1 MYREYYHD
9 TTVDNSTQS
18 PPAPCKQPTAPQSR
32 RQQSGRRKV
41 DDMYSGSLSTE
52 QVDLWKQLCGHKPMT
67 TTIFSDP
74 NAVIPENGVASPIPT
89 QAVPPTPPAV
99 EAAMSFPSNFQPLSV
114 GDTPSPNL
122 DPSQVSIPFEDMMNM
137 DDLVS
142 YFDPAPQLETI
153 DVIEAQRRHPHLI
166 LPIAWSPE
174 VEVALGDTAKAQVM
188 GAEWEDWLQ
197 FPDEGRSV

>member
-1 MYREYYHD
+1 
-9 TTVDNSTQS
+9 
-18 PPAPCKQPTAPQSR
+18 
-32 RQQSGRRKV
+32 
-41 DDMYSGSLSTE
+41 
-52 QVDLWKQLCGHKPMT
+52 
-67 TTIFSDP
+67 
-74 NAVIPENGVASPIPT
+74 
-89 QAVPPTPPAV
+89 
-99 EAAMSFPSNFQPLSV
+99 
-114 GDTPSPNL
+114 
-122 DPSQVSIPFEDMMNM
+122 MMNM